1 MQNDPP
7 TMAKQQNMTFLQ
19 RINPL
24 SRANPDPVPIDAGV
38 CPERDASFFSRLTWN
53 WMTHLLWVG
62 YTRPLEAGDIWDV
75 EHDRT
80 SAVLSK
86 TLLENFRKRKARGG
100 KYPLFWALSDSH
112 RWRFWSAGL
121 MKLVGDTILTLNTLI
136 IKHLIDYVGEA
147 YYASRGGP
155 KAPSIG
161 RGIGLALGLFLM
173 QATSSILQHHFFYG
187 SMLTGAL
194 SRGGLIACIYQKS
207 LVLSNKSRVEYTN
220 GKITNLMSTDTYRIG
235 EHCLSVRHAWTVI

>member
-1 MQNDPP
+1 MQERP
-7 TMAKQQNMTFLQ
+7 KKTFLQ

-24 SRANPDPVPIDAGV
+24 SRANPEPSPIDAGV
-38 CPERDASFFSRLTWN
+38 CPERDASFFSQLTWN

-62 YTRPLEAGDIWDV
+62 FTRPLEVGDIWDV

-80 SAVLSK
+80 AAVLSD
-86 TLLENFRKRKARGG
+86 TLLRNFRKRKARGG
-100 KYPLFWALSDSH
+100 KYPLFWAISDSH

-121 MKLVGDTILTLNTLI
+121 MKVTSDTILTLNTLI
-136 IKHLIDYVGEA
+136 IKYLIDYVGDA
-147 YYASRGGP
+147 YYATRGGP
-155 KAPSIG
+155 NAPPIG
-161 RGIGLALGLFLM
+161 RGIGLAVGLFLM
-173 QATSSILQHHFFYG
+173 QVTSSLLQHHFFYR

-194 SRGGLIACIYQKS
+194 TRGGLIASIYKKS

-235 EHCLSVRHAWTVI
+235 ECSIDHDICMED